1 VETGVEVGRV
11 VGATYGSGVHVGGR
25 DLSVAVGEGIKIVG
39 IVVGHGKG
47 LREESGLLNID
58 STTIATTRV
67 ATSVTIVKISQIE
80 SFFILKMSLQSV

>member
-1 VETGVEVGRV
+1 MEVVRA
-11 VGATYGSGVHVGGR
+11 VGATYGSGVQVGGS